1 MHWLANSGFLIFVPV
16 PMTEPRPMPSSNYG
30 NNFAAQQKT
39 WILVMLHQ
47 SSTKNVAMQ
56 QKLY

>member
-1 MHWLANSGFLIFVPV
+1 
-16 PMTEPRPMPSSNYG
+16 MPSSNYG